1 MDVLFVL
8 VCGVLAVWAR
18 AFAAATGFSALNLDI
33 RAAGCSVTARNIWT
47 HILAKKTDAPGH
59 KKSKAAPRQPVNG
72 GLPSKQQ
79 IIEFINTSQGKAGKR
94 EIARAFGIS
103 GGAKIA
109 LKRLLAEM
117 AEDGTLAGSKKDFRE
132 KGKLPPTTTLEVT
145 GRDRDGDL
153 VAKPLHWEEDDG
165 KRPVVRLLADGTA
178 FAGEIGI
185 GDRVLAKL
193 TKLPRDAG
201 PAQYDAVPMKKLPR
215 EKRRMLGIYRASK
228 RGGGTIEPIEKKE
241 MKSWPVLPDDAGDA
255 GDGDLVR
262 FELVRRGR
270 FATPRAV
277 ILESI
282 GNPDDQRQV
291 SLIAIHAHGI
301 PEDFPESVIEECEH
315 LEAPTMDGRVDLR
328 ATPLLTIDPM
338 DARDHDDAV
347 YAEPDTNDT
356 NKGGWSVIVA
366 IADVAHYI
374 RPGSKL
380 DREAE
385 LRGNSVYFP
394 DRVVPMLPEKISN
407 DLCSLRE
414 GEERPCLAVKMIFD
428 KNGEKVSQRFMRAMM
443 KSHAKLSYQEAQ
455 AAIDGNVSEKCAP
468 LMERAL
474 KPLWAAYAAVSK
486 ARDKRGP
493 LDLDLPERK
502 ILLDDQGRVA
512 NVVTPERLDAHRLI
526 EEFMI
531 QANVAAA
538 ETLEAK
544 KSQLVYRVHDAPSP
558 EKLKGLKDFLDTLDM
573 KVPHAGALKPEAF
586 NVILEKAK
594 DLPVPELINEVI
606 LRSQSQAEYNPKN
619 IGHFGL
625 NLAKYAH
632 FTSPIRR
639 YADLIVHRALVRA
652 LSLGAGGMRDEDFGR
667 LAAVAQAISDTERR
681 AMAAERETTDRLIA
695 NHLANH
701 IGASFAA
708 RISGVTRSG
717 LFVRL
722 KDTGADGYIPIGSL
736 GNDFFHH
743 VEAAH
748 ALVGAKTGEG
758 YRLGDVVEVKLLE
771 VVPSAGALRFEMLS
785 PGKKGQFAAL
795 KAGGGLPRNRFNASR
810 GKTGRGGFKRGR

>member
-1 MDVLFVL
+1 ML
-8 VCGVLAVWAR
+8 VEGSGV
-18 AFAAATGFSALNLDI
+18 
-33 RAAGCSVTARNIWT
+33 
-47 HILAKKTDAPGH
+47 DA
-59 KKSKAAPRQPVNG
+59 
-72 GLPSKQQ
+72 
-79 IIEFINTSQGKAGKR
+79 
-94 EIARAFGIS
+94 
-103 GGAKIA
+103 
-109 LKRLLAEM
+109 
-117 AEDGTLAGSKKDFRE
+117 
-132 KGKLPPTTTLEVT
+132 
-145 GRDRDGDL
+145 
-153 VAKPLHWEEDDG
+153 
-165 KRPVVRLLADGTA
+165 
-178 FAGEIGI
+178 EIGI

-201 PAQYDAVPMKKLPR
+201 PAQYDATPVKKLPR

-241 MKSWPVLPDDAGDA
+241 MKSWPILPDDAGDA
-255 GDGDLVR
+255 NDGDLVR

-301 PEDFPESVIEECEH
+301 PEDFPESVIEECEN
-315 LEAPTMDGRVDLR
+315 LSAADDGRPRRSARL
-328 ATPLLTIDPM
+328 PLLTIDPQ

-347 YAEPDTNDT
+347 YAEPDN
-356 NKGGWSVIVA
+356 NANNAGGWSVIVA

-374 RPGSKL
+374 RPGTKL

-474 KPLWAAYAAVSK
+474 KPLWAAYAAVNK
-486 ARDKRGP
+486 ARTKRGP

-502 ILLDDQGRVA
+502 IMLDDKGRVA
-512 NVVTPERLDAHRLI
+512 NVVTPERLDAHSLI

-544 KSQLVYRVHDAPSP
+544 KTAA
-558 EKLKGLKDFLDTLDM
+558 GLSRARCAEPREAERPQGFSR
-573 KVPHAGALKPEAF
+573 HARHEGAALGALKPEAF
-586 NVILEKAK
+586 NVILAKAK

-606 LRSQSQAEYNPKN
+606 LRSQSQAEYNAEEHRSFRFEPGEVRAFHLAHPPLCRFDRASRAGAG
-619 IGHFGL
+619 IEVWRRRDARRRYSALGGGGEIDLRYRAARDGGGTRDDRPLDRRAFGEPRRRDVRR
-625 NLAKYAH
+625 AH
-632 FTSPIRR
+632 FWR
-639 YADLIVHRALVRA
+639 HALGVVR
-652 LSLGAGGMRDEDFGR
+652 
-667 LAAVAQAISDTERR
+667 
-681 AMAAERETTDRLIA
+681 AAERYRRRRLHSDRLARQRLLSTTSKRRTRWSAPKPAKVIA
-695 NHLANH
+695 SAMSLRC
-701 IGASFAA
+701 GCWKSCRQPA
-708 RISGVTRSG
+708 RC
-717 LFVRL
+717 
-722 KDTGADGYIPIGSL
+722 
-736 GNDFFHH
+736 
-743 VEAAH
+743 
-748 ALVGAKTGEG
+748 
-758 YRLGDVVEVKLLE
+758 
-771 VVPSAGALRFEMLS
+771 
-785 PGKKGQFAAL
+785 AL
-795 KAGGGLPRNRFNASR
+795 KC
-810 GKTGRGGFKRGR
+810 